1 MIKATLILLLFVATL
16 ARSQNCASTCRVVCD
31 EDDNILSPLPARGP
45 KGQKGERGRTG
56 ASGYPGMPA
65 PTKLIH
71 NIEERVQRLENYVN
85 KLPMKYRRN
94 LKIYSCFKLIS
105 AKVKLIFIK
114 ILRICW

>member
-1 MIKATLILLLFVATL
+1 MIKATLILLFVATF

-105 AKVKLIFIK
+105 TKV
-114 ILRICW
+114 